1 MTKEVLIK
9 GGSVIDPAK
18 NSKKPSDI
26 LIKNGLISDVGQN
39 LDVEAGTITVDA
51 TNLTVSPGFVDLHCH
66 LREPG
71 EEHKETIS
79 TGTKAAAAG
88 GFTTV
93 CAMPNTVPTT
103 DNRSV
108 VDYIN
113 SKASLE
119 SKIKV
124 FVIGAVTKGSSGKEL
139 AEMGELAEAGVIGF
153 SDDGNP
159 VHDSHIMRQALEY
172 SSDLGLPIINH
183 CEVPELASGAS
194 MNEGWVSN
202 VLGIK
207 GMPKSAEEVM
217 VARDISLAKM
227 TGGHIHIAHIS
238 TSGTL
243 DIIRRGKSMGV
254 NVTCEVTPHHL
265 TLTDE
270 IILGDAYRNHEYS
283 GIDGSAYDTRA
294 KVNPPLRESQDTLDL
309 IEGLKDGTIDIIAT
323 DHAPHSSVDKICTFE
338 EAAFGISVL
347 ETAFGS
353 LMSLVHHDRIELN
366 TLIEKLTIAPAKLLK
381 KNLGSLS
388 IGSPANLAIFD
399 PDREWTVNSSNF
411 ESKGKNTPL
420 DSQVLKGQIQK
431 TIYGGE
437 TIFLNN

>member
-1 MTKEVLIK
+1 
-9 GGSVIDPAK
+9 
-18 NSKKPSDI
+18 
-26 LIKNGLISDVGQN
+26 
-39 LDVEAGTITVDA
+39 
-51 TNLTVSPGFVDLHCH
+51 
-66 LREPG
+66 
-71 EEHKETIS
+71 
-79 TGTKAAAAG
+79 
-88 GFTTV
+88 
-93 CAMPNTVPTT
+93 
-103 DNRSV
+103 
-108 VDYIN
+108 
-113 SKASLE
+113 
-119 SKIKV
+119 
-124 FVIGAVTKGSSGKEL
+124 
-139 AEMGELAEAGVIGF
+139 
-153 SDDGNP
+153 
-159 VHDSHIMRQALEY
+159 
-172 SSDLGLPIINH
+172 
-183 CEVPELASGAS
+183 

-309 IEGLKDGTIDIIAT
+309 IEGIKDGTIDIIAT

-399 PDREWTVNSSNF
+399 PNREWTVNSSNF

>member
-1 MTKEVLIK
+1 MRNQVLIK
-9 GGSVIDPAK
+9 GGSVIDPVK
-18 NSKKPSDI
+18 NSKKNSDI
-26 LIKNGLISDVGQN
+26 LIKNGMISDVGQN
-39 LDVEAGTITVDA
+39 LNIEAGTITVDA

-124 FVIGAVTKGSSGKEL
+124 FVIGAVTKGSLGKEL

-309 IEGLKDGTIDIIAT
+309 IEGLKDGRIDIIAT

-381 KNLGSLS
+381 MNLGSLS

>member
-1 MTKEVLIK
+1 
-9 GGSVIDPAK
+9 
-18 NSKKPSDI
+18 
-26 LIKNGLISDVGQN
+26 
-39 LDVEAGTITVDA
+39 
-51 TNLTVSPGFVDLHCH
+51 
-66 LREPG
+66 
-71 EEHKETIS
+71 
-79 TGTKAAAAG
+79 
-88 GFTTV
+88 
-93 CAMPNTVPTT
+93 
-103 DNRSV
+103 
-108 VDYIN
+108 
-113 SKASLE
+113 
-119 SKIKV
+119 
-124 FVIGAVTKGSSGKEL
+124 
-139 AEMGELAEAGVIGF
+139 MGELAEAGVIVF

-381 KNLGSLS
+381 MNLGSLS